1 MKSSGPQHS
10 SPAFD
15 GRFMV
20 YCQRLKLFIPEDFQ
34 TESLLKVLRV
44 MKQLWWDAWQ
54 KMPATFIWRKCLKR
68 WRSAF
73 PCNSCYTDENHIT
86 KGVKPEWEMENRN
99 QPSHSQRYPV
109 LWGHPVHSIPL
120 LHLMEGS
127 WSAVRGWSYSYR
139 KTSRQIHC
147 WSYFGWW
154 SSYDEAFG
162 GRCQPHI
169 SGMRCHRFSQAD
181 LRTCLHSQHAVQAGP
196 FPGNLCPLYSVIN
209 VNNLNIILPTNH
221 NIVSASKDGV
231 W

>member
-1 MKSSGPQHS
+1 MSPVCHFLISGRIFS
-10 SPAFD
+10 VILLTISMTFS
-15 GRFMV
+15 
-20 YCQRLKLFIPEDFQ
+20 LIPEMF
-34 TESLLKVLRV
+34 
-44 MKQLWWDAWQ
+44 
-54 KMPATFIWRKCLKR
+54 RKCLKR

-99 QPSHSQRYPV
+99 QPLHSQRYPV

-127 WSAVRGWSYSYR
+127 WSTVRGWSYSYR

-181 LRTCLHSQHAVQAGP
+181 LRTCLHSQHAVQAGS
-196 FPGNLCPLYSVIN
+196 FPGNLCLY
-209 VNNLNIILPTNH
+209 IL
-221 NIVSASKDGV
+221 
-231 W
+231 